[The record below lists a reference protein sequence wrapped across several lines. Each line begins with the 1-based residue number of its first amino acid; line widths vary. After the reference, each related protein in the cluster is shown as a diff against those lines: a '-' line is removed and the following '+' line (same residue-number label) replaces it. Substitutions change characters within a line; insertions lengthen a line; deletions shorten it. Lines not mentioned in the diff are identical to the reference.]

1 MKNDDAEAL
10 LPTNHSPELIQQHGL
25 SQEEYQQIVTHL
37 GREPNLTELGV
48 FSVMWSEHCS
58 YKSSRVHLKRF
69 PTDGPRVVQGP
80 GENAGAVDIGDGL
93 AAVFKMES
101 HNHPSFIEPFQGAAT
116 GVGGILRDIFTM
128 GARPIALL
136 NSLRFGELDS
146 VHNQYLLKGVVSG
159 ISWYGN
165 CIGVP
170 TIGGEITFNDIYA
183 KNPLVNVFCLGIVEK
198 ERLLRGLAEGAGNQV
213 LYIGAKTGRDG
224 IHGATMASDS
234 FDDASE
240 KKRPN
245 VQVGDPFLEK
255 LLLEAC
261 LEFLEQDLLVGIQ
274 DMGAAGL
281 TSSSCEMAS
290 RSGTGIEL
298 DVAKVPRREP
308 NMTPYEIL
316 LSESQERML
325 LVAKPGKEEAVL
337 AVCQKWG
344 IDAAVVGKVTDD
356 GILRIRDGE
365 EVVAEIPADAIA
377 EGAPRYE
384 RPSAPPQYQEI
395 LQAINFDT
403 LPDVKD
409 PAEALLQLLASPTL
423 ASKRWV
429 FRQYDYMVGTNTVV
443 SPGSD
448 AAVVR
453 LKGTGKALAM
463 ATDGNSR
470 YCLLNPY
477 MGGGLA
483 VAEAARN
490 LVCSGAKPLAVTDCL
505 NFGNPERPDIMWQF
519 IMAVEGIADACRI
532 FNVPV
537 VSGNVSLY
545 NETNGLSIYP
555 TPIIGMVG
563 LIERENDITTQ
574 WFKQS
579 GDTIFLIGE
588 TKEDIGGTEY
598 LKVMHSREQGMP
610 PWLDVEREHLIQQT
624 VLTFIQKGWVQSAH
638 DCSEGGL
645 LVTLAECCLTHPSHP
660 FGAIITLTQD
670 RIRLDALLFGESP
683 SRIVISVKEEHVSH
697 IQQYIKD
704 LDVNVPMSILGHVTE
719 TNQMDVT
726 VSGVQNPVVH
736 HSVLSVTDMA
746 DRWHNSLA
754 QQLGISQSP

>member
-1 MKNDDAEAL
+1 MSSTPNKNLKD
-10 LPTNHSPELIQQHGL
+10 LIAQHGL
-25 SQEEYQQIVTHL
+25 SEDEYQQIVKHL
-37 GREPNLTELGV
+37 NREPNLTELGV

-58 YKSSRVHLKRF
+58 YKSSRVHLKRL
-69 PTDGPRVVQGP
+69 PTQGERVVQGP

-93 AAVFKMES
+93 AAVFKIES

-136 NSLRFGELDS
+136 DSLRFGELDLPQNK
-146 VHNQYLLKGVVSG
+146 HLLKGVVSG

-170 TIGGEITFNDIYA
+170 TVGGEITFNDIYS
-183 KNPLVNVFCLGIVEK
+183 KNPLVNVFCLGIVQK
-198 ERLLRGLAEGAGNQV
+198 DRLLRGLAQGVGNPV

-234 FDDASE
+234 FDDESDA
-240 KKRPN
+240 KRPN

-298 DVAKVPRREP
+298 EITNVPRREP
-308 NMTPYEIL
+308 NMTPYEVL

-325 LVAKPGKEEAVL
+325 LVAKPDKEDAVI
-337 AVCQKWG
+337 AVCRKWG

-356 GILRIRDGE
+356 GMVRVLE
-365 EVVAEIPADAIA
+365 EGKVVAEIPAKALA
-377 EGAPRYE
+377 EEGPRYE
-384 RPSAPPQYQEI
+384 RPATPPQYQDM
-395 LQAINFDT
+395 LQSLMVDN

-409 PAEALLQLLASPTL
+409 PQGTLLSLLQSPTI
-423 ASKRWV
+423 ANKGWV
-429 FRQYDYMVGTNTVV
+429 YRQYDHMVGTNTLVR
-443 SPGSD
+443 PGSD

-453 LKGTGKALAM
+453 IKGTDKALAM
-463 ATDGNSR
+463 TTDGNSR

-477 MGGGLA
+477 IGGTLA

-490 LVCSGAKPLAVTDCL
+490 LVCSGAEPIGVTDCL

-519 IMAVEGIADACRI
+519 VVALEGIADACRTL
-532 FNVPV
+532 NVPV
-537 VSGNVSLY
+537 VSGNVSFY

-555 TPIIGMVG
+555 TPILGMVG
-563 LIERENDITTQ
+563 LIEPAHRSTTQ
-574 WFKQS
+574 WFKDA
-579 GDTIFLIGE
+579 GDQIILLGE
-588 TKEDIGGTEY
+588 TREDLGGTEY
-598 LKVMHSREQGMP
+598 LKLVHYREQGTP
-610 PWLDVEREHLIQQT
+610 PWLDLEREKALQDCLLRLIRQEL
-624 VLTFIQKGWVQSAH
+624 VKSAH

-645 LVTLAECCLTHPSHP
+645 TVTLAECCLSRPSQP
-660 FGAIITLTQD
+660 IGASIQLQQQ
-670 RIRLDALLFGESP
+670 RLRLDALLFGESP
-683 SRIVISVKEEHVSH
+683 SRVILTVAPDHVEEVL
-697 IQQYIKD
+697 QAAR
-704 LDVNVPMSILGHVTE
+704 E
-719 TNQMDVT
+719 
-726 VSGVQNPVVH
+726 SGIPASLIGQVEGDSLNL
-736 HSVLSVTDMA
+736 SVLSETNSESCTMA
-746 DRWHNSLA
+746 VPLDALADAWGHSLERIL
-754 QQLGISQSP
+754 QED